1 MLEINEEVLNLTEKY
16 PELMKYVKSQEGVLT
31 LDVESAEVQNVLRQ
45 KQGAALAAQN
55 NALVM
60 KQRRSEA

>member
-31 LDVESAEVQNVLRQ
+31 LDIESAEVQNVLRQ
-45 KQGAALAAQN
+45 KQGAALAA
-55 NALVM
+55 
-60 KQRRSEA
+60 